1 MEDLKIEKLENFIN
15 ILNDGND
22 SMIDNILFDDDN
34 DINSKDNKIKV
45 NLPINNCRNNDKL
58 KYGKI
63 ELKDSNHIDS
73 DKIGNEDSTT
83 ELEFNAVEGKFFSSL
98 ETYENK
104 FNFGKINHFKYN

>member
-1 MEDLKIEKLENFIN
+1 
-15 ILNDGND
+15 
-22 SMIDNILFDDDN
+22 MIDNILFDNDN
-34 DINSKDNKIKV
+34 DINLKDNKIKA
-45 NLPINNCRNNDKL
+45 NLPSNNCRNNNKL
-58 KYGKI
+58 KYENIK
-63 ELKDSNHIDS
+63 LKHSNQIDS